1 MRSQSLTV
9 NQGCSLE
16 EPSRVDCGSLPEGTR
31 ADDLS
36 QRYRQTARKGT
47 QPYSSQQRRNTEA
60 RDLSTIQ
67 VLQSRTKSTVQVEK
81 KRKHFAPKSS
91 RSWNWVIGC
100 PPPRVSVGCGR
111 CYIYRI
117 LRGRSK
123 YKPDIVQPTKGFY
136 AGSTIKDAP
145 PMHWRQPDII
155 FTCSLSDFF
164 HQDADPW
171 RAQAWQVIRATP
183 QHRYHILTKRISR
196 VFTNPEKCLPDD
208 WDTEWNHDF
217 AHVWLGTTVESP
229 QFYWRMDMLNTIKTT
244 QRFISC
250 EPLLAPLPDLKS
262 HGLGTKI
269 HWTFA
274 GGESDPRDPR
284 PKGGVPKQ
292 WFEEI
297 RDQCD
302 NVKVPFHFLQT
313 GGTQRCTC
321 GCYSRYGCRVFDG
334 KWHQEYPLPTLIAQ
348 GPKNGKRQRKRILEV
363 LKRNN
368 IPTYKIPVQTEQR
381 RGVPGQT
388 DRILLTD
395 RMISNQMVRALET
408 QLRNTTLRLEK
419 WPYMPP

>member
-1 MRSQSLTV
+1 MSL
-9 NQGCSLE
+9 QG
-16 EPSRVDCGSLPEGTR
+16 V
-31 ADDLS
+31 
-36 QRYRQTARKGT
+36 QTIPKPTAPLK
-47 QPYSSQQRRNTEA
+47 
-60 RDLSTIQ
+60 
-67 VLQSRTKSTVQVEK
+67 K

-100 PPPRVSVGCGR
+100 PKPFVSRGCER
-111 CYIYRI
+111 CYTYRI

-123 YKPDIVQPTKGFY
+123 YKPNIVQPTKGFY
-136 AGSTIKDAP
+136 AGSTINDAP

-171 RAQAWQVIRATP
+171 RAQAWRVIRATP

-196 VFTNPEKCLPDD
+196 VFSNPSKCLPPD
-208 WDTEWNHDF
+208 WDTEWDR
-217 AHVWLGTTVESP
+217 AYRHVWLGVTCEAP
-229 QFYWRMDMLNTIKTT
+229 QYYWRMDMLSKIKTT
-244 QRFISC
+244 LRFVSC
-250 EPLLAPLPDLKS
+250 EPVLESLPDLTK
-262 HGLGTKI
+262 HGLGSSI
-269 HWTFA
+269 LWTFA
-274 GGESDPRDPR
+274 GGESDPHNPR

-292 WFEEI
+292 WFEGI

-302 NVKVPFHFLQT
+302 SVKVPFHFLQT

-321 GCYSRYGCRVFDG
+321 GCYSRYGSRVFDG

-348 GPKNGKRQRKRILEV
+348 GPKDGKRQRKRVLEV

-368 IPTYKIPVQTEQR
+368 VDTYKIPVQTEQR

-388 DRILLTD
+388 DRILLLNS
-395 RMISNQMVRALET
+395 ISSQTVRQLEA
-408 QLRNTTLRLEK
+408 QLGNTTLRLET